1 MKYRESQSN
10 FFGKRGISW
19 HIAVVSRTIKDE
31 TDGGSA
37 PDDSDTDSVE
47 GSGAQDDVLDDT
59 VIEESDGDDE
69 KLGEVSDSST
79 RCMII

>member
-19 HIAVVSRTIKDE
+19 HIAVVSRTIKE
-31 TDGGSA
+31 EIDGVSA

-47 GSGAQDDVLDDT
+47 GSGAQDNVLDDT
-59 VIEESDGDDE
+59 AIDESDDDDE
-69 KLGEVSDSST
+69 KLGEVSDTST
-79 RCMII
+79 